1 MELSDFSRVLTHLR
15 KEKGVS
21 QREAAQA
28 LGVSQSLLSHYERGI
43 RECWLLFLVRAADYY
58 GVTVDYLLGRSYEK
72 NGTTITG
79 DELEDEDAAGRG
91 NTGVRSMLPTLN
103 KKLIC
108 NSVSIIMDT
117 LAKINDK
124 TLINEVSGYL
134 GISVYKM
141 YRMLYNANP
150 ENSPMLFGADD
161 RSYSYM
167 SDAAMNT
174 AQAKIQK
181 QLLRIGEDACA
192 RGAIDLSQENIK
204 NIYPVLSTSLFNL
217 LQNAENKIGA
227 RKK

>member
-1 MELSDFSRVLTHLR
+1 MELSDFSKILTHLR

-21 QREAAQA
+21 QKEAANA

-43 RECWLLFLVRAADYY
+43 RECGLLFLVRAADYY
-58 GVTVDYLLGRSYEK
+58 GVTADYLLGRSYEK
-72 NGTTITG
+72 NGTTISI
-79 DELEDEDAAGRG
+79 DELSDEDAAGKG
-91 NTGVRSMLPTLN
+91 NTGVKSMLPTLN

-117 LAKINDK
+117 LAKINNK
-124 TLINEVSGYL
+124 SLTNEVSGYL

-141 YRMLYNANP
+141 FRMLYGANAD
-150 ENSPMLFGADD
+150 NSPMFFGADEK
-161 RSYSYM
+161 SYSYM

-174 AQAKIQK
+174 AQANIQK
-181 QLLRIGEDACA
+181 QLTALESKSNSLDE
-192 RGAIDLSQENIK
+192 IDLGEENLK
-204 NIYPVLSTSLFNL
+204 NMYPVLSTSLFNL

>member
-21 QREAAQA
+21 QKQAAKD

-43 RECWLLFLVRAADYY
+43 RECGLLFLVRAAEYY
-58 GVTVDYLLGRSYEK
+58 GVTADYLLGRSYDK
-72 NGTTITG
+72 HGMTISLE
-79 DELEDEDAAGRG
+79 ELSDEDASGVG
-91 NTGVRSMLPTLN
+91 NSGIKSMLSVLN

-108 NSVSIIMDT
+108 NSVAVIMDI
-117 LAKINDK
+117 LAKSGDK

-141 YRMLYNANP
+141 FRMLYNCNP
-150 ENSPMLFGADD
+150 DNSPIFFGADNNC
-161 RSYSYM
+161 YSYM
-167 SDAAMNT
+167 SDAEMNRCE
-174 AQAKIQK
+174 AQIQK
-181 QLLRIGEDACA
+181 QLSIICQT
-192 RGAIDLSQENIK
+192 SSENNFLNMNEEYLK
-204 NIYPVLSTSLFNL
+204 NIYPVLSASLFNL

>member
-21 QREAAQA
+21 QLKAAQA

-43 RECWLLFLVRAADYY
+43 RECGLLFLVRAADYY

-72 NGTTITG
+72 NGTTITV
-79 DELEDEDAAGRG
+79 DELADEDAAGRG

-150 ENSPMLFGADD
+150 ENSPMLFGA
-161 RSYSYM
+161 
-167 SDAAMNT
+167 
-174 AQAKIQK
+174 
-181 QLLRIGEDACA
+181 G
-192 RGAIDLSQENIK
+192 
-204 NIYPVLSTSLFNL
+204 
-217 LQNAENKIGA
+217 
-227 RKK
+227 

>member
-21 QREAAQA
+21 QKEAAQA

-43 RECWLLFLVRAADYY
+43 RECGLLFLVRAADYY
-58 GVTVDYLLGRSYEK
+58 GVTADYLLGRSYDK
-72 NGTTITG
+72 NGTTISV
-79 DELEDEDAAGRG
+79 DELADEDAAGRG
-91 NTGVRSMLPTLN
+91 NVGVRSMLPTLN

-117 LAKINDK
+117 LGKINNK

-141 YRMLYNANP
+141 YRMLYNAGA
-150 ENSPMLFGADD
+150 ENSPILFGADEK
-161 RSYSYM
+161 SYSYM
-167 SDAAMNT
+167 SDAAMNSS
-174 AQAKIQK
+174 QAKIQH
-181 QLLRIGEDACA
+181 QLSLMQSGDSDMSAF
-192 RGAIDLSQENIK
+192 DLGQENIK
-204 NIYPVLSTSLFNL
+204 NMYPVLSTSLFNL

>member
-21 QREAAQA
+21 QKEAAQA

-43 RECWLLFLVRAADYY
+43 RECGLIFLVRAADYY
-58 GVTVDYLLGRSYEK
+58 GVTADYLLGRSYDK
-72 NGTTITG
+72 NGNTISI
-79 DELEDEDAAGRG
+79 DELADEDALGKG

-117 LAKINDK
+117 LTKINDK

-134 GISVYKM
+134 DISVYKM
-141 YRMLYNANP
+141 YRMLYNAGAD
-150 ENSPMLFGADD
+150 NSQMFFGADEK
-161 RSYSYM
+161 SYSYM

-174 AQAKIQK
+174 AQANISK
-181 QLLRIGEDACA
+181 QLMVLQSKGVDSSVF
-192 RGAIDLSQENIK
+192 DLGQENLK
-204 NIYPVLSTSLFNL
+204 STYPILSTSLFNL